1 MHDNFGLVD
10 EEVVFQMN
18 VCVMGSR
25 PTVGDRVLV
34 EAQNTPNMPFKWNA
48 TRIQVITGS
57 QSRSYGNS
65 NYVPQSDRRRR
76 DGKGRD
82 RSRDRD
88 RDDDEVD
95 RKRRREDRVR
105 ERERDDRKSPLRKR
119 SKSRS
124 RSPKGVR
131 RRPRIIPRYMVQIP
145 KINLDLD
152 SGDVLEIK
160 RRYKNMYI
168 PSDFFFTSIKWVDS
182 FPADKPF
189 AINKPCSFHVMHKDV
204 EPIIENGS
212 SDPPDADYLF
222 SAKVMLMS
230 TPGLEEIYHR
240 CCALAEDKDND
251 EKDYVHPTRLID
263 FLIGLRGKNETMAIG
278 GAWSPSLDGENPK
291 EDPTVLI
298 RTAIR
303 TCKSLTGIDLSN
315 CTQWYRFLELYYRR
329 SESTYKG
336 KTVPARVETVVLF
349 LPDVWSCLP
358 TRVEWDDLQNSYKK
372 QCERILT
379 QPETAAVD
387 ADDGAGAAESGGSGD
402 PASRIAD
409 SSGDQSSPAD
419 EKEDEESSDKLEPT
433 HHSQLDPKAMVVN
446 DLRTELT
453 ARGLSAKGLKS
464 QLVARLMKALASE
477 AEKSEAKEKE
487 TKEVESESETS
498 VVEVKKEVEE
508 KKMDDKE
515 KALLERRHTLP
526 EHPQIIVHP
535 SKTAKSGKFECTT
548 MSLSLLLDYR
558 PEDSKEHSFEVSLF
572 AELFNEM
579 LSRDFGF
586 NIYKSLFELPEKK
599 EEKKDKKESEGKE
612 EKKDEKAEVKE
623 GGDSEEK
630 ATNLEEAGD
639 TAEKKEDDKKDK
651 TSNGDKKKEESD
663 DDSEKR
669 KERERKKKEK
679 IKLYTKDKHLL
690 LSFVYFDQTQC
701 GYIFDK
707 DVEDL
712 IYTLGLKQSR
722 AQIKKMI
729 SKVIVRDS
737 LHYRKL
743 TDKPKNAEDESAEE
757 PPKELDLAEI
767 AQGNKKLLPVFGAK
781 ESNEKVS
788 KRRTTG
794 ALETTDGFVK
804 FRGSVV
810 DVGKLLNQL
819 ERSEQVRVD
828 TEARMIDLKNE
839 NQKLTEKYHKSNST
853 IKQLTSE
860 LRENKDK
867 LRNANDV
874 LSKTNTHSKLYY
886 QTLLDIKDKIDPI
899 LRTSHKEETK
909 KERDEKDRDR
919 KQDDGKSRWEK
930 DKDHAHSKKEEK
942 EEVKKE
948 KEKEKESEKE
958 KEDGDVEMVE
968 AKKEKD

>member
-1 MHDNFGLVD
+1 MNNNIGYNNKAWGRSNQNSANLMNQNQLQSQPTGLGNMVPFPGNQPLFQNAMGVQQQNLGLGLQQIHNAITAAAPLGSQVANNPIFQQVSYPNRGLNPKAFQSNMSLQNNQNNGSGRQRVFTGKVTQMHDNFGLVD

-204 EPIIENGS
+204 DPIIENRS

-240 CCALAEDKDND
+240 CCALADDKDND
-251 EKDYVHPTRLID
+251 DKDYVHPTRLID

-336 KTVPARVETVVLF
+336 KTIPARVETVVLF

-419 EKEDEESSDKLEPT
+419 EKEDEASSDKLEPT
-433 HHSQLDPKAMVVN
+433 HHSQLDPKTMVVN

-586 NIYKSLFELPEKK
+586 NIYKSLYELPEKK

-612 EKKDEKAEVKE
+612 EKKDDKAEVR
-623 GGDSEEK
+623 K
-630 ATNLEEAGD
+630 AVTVRRKQRSW
-639 TAEKKEDDKKDK
+639 KK
-651 TSNGDKKKEESD
+651 SVIQQ
-663 DDSEKR
+663 
-669 KERERKKKEK
+669 RKKKTTRR
-679 IKLYTKDKHLL
+679 IRH
-690 LSFVYFDQTQC
+690 Q
-701 GYIFDK
+701 
-707 DVEDL
+707 
-712 IYTLGLKQSR
+712 
-722 AQIKKMI
+722 M
-729 SKVIVRDS
+729 
-737 LHYRKL
+737 
-743 TDKPKNAEDESAEE
+743 
-757 PPKELDLAEI
+757 EI
-767 AQGNKKLLPVFGAK
+767 R
-781 ESNEKVS
+781 
-788 KRRTTG
+788 KRRNLT
-794 ALETTDGFVK
+794 
-804 FRGSVV
+804 
-810 DVGKLLNQL
+810 
-819 ERSEQVRVD
+819 
-828 TEARMIDLKNE
+828 MI
-839 NQKLTEKYHKSNST
+839 
-853 IKQLTSE
+853 
-860 LRENKDK
+860 
-867 LRNANDV
+867 V
-874 LSKTNTHSKLYY
+874 
-886 QTLLDIKDKIDPI
+886 
-899 LRTSHKEETK
+899 K
-909 KERDEKDRDR
+909 KERSGKGRR
-919 KQDDGKSRWEK
+919 KKR
-930 DKDHAHSKKEEK
+930 
-942 EEVKKE
+942 
-948 KEKEKESEKE
+948 
-958 KEDGDVEMVE
+958 
-968 AKKEKD
+968 